1 MNNRKK
7 RVGARTL
14 AGIGVLTAV
23 AVVLQYLEFPIPL
36 VPSFLKLDFSDLPEL
51 IGAFAYGPLA
61 GVAIALLKNVI
72 HLLVSQSGFVG
83 ELSNFLLGGVFALT
97 AGLIYRR
104 HKTKKTALLA
114 GAVASL
120 VMALVSVATNY
131 FVVYPLYYNVL
142 GLPEPVVLGFYQ
154 AILPSIQTVF
164 QALWVFNV
172 PFTLVKGLICV
183 VIAMPVYKP
192 LTPFLKGRRGASK

>member
-7 RVGARTL
+7 RAGARTL

-114 GAVASL
+114 GAAASL

-154 AILPSIQTVF
+154 AILPSIQNVF
-164 QALWVFNV
+164 QALGSS
-172 PFTLVKGLICV
+172 TSRL
-183 VIAMPVYKP
+183 
-192 LTPFLKGRRGASK
+192 RSSRG